1 MMAPLRKSLSEAS
14 APRPEPK
21 FQTLLAHFSN
31 SVSWVTP
38 RSSVMASYSVRPG
51 DLRLLEGSP
60 PSRCLTT
67 SVVRLSAPTL
77 LTPAT
82 YRPSHLTR
90 NLKFLYG
97 SNRCALTVNCA
108 IVPPLHFDLAG
119 HLLNLDDHELGGLE
133 RRKPDQDVDNTQIDV
148 VLRGGLFVALD
159 EVGFARRAPLKGALP
174 EEVLHERANV
184 EPDLRPKRLVVRLED
199 HPLRAAIK
207 ALFDE
212 ERRAP
217 HWDVFPLGSQA
228 VGAVQG
234 ARAPYHATDDRKR
247 PQAVDAEWIQF
258 AVFIVRQRH
267 TQLWNADEAGFLS
280 GRRFPYAALRVCA
293 REYSGHGAARNEFFD
308 LVIAQRIGLLQ
319 AREEDRRILAID
331 TGDAGI
337 IAIFKIIERGLF
349 AGPTALGIHN
359 HHCAPFS
366 AIRDGLRNDVE
377 IDVVRRRIRRNA
389 QQIEKV
395 GLL

>member
-133 RRKPDQDVDNTQIDV
+133 RRKSEQDVDNTQIDV

-174 EEVLHERANV
+174 EEVLHERADV

-217 HWDVFPLGSQA
+217 HRDVFPLGSQA
-228 VGAVQG
+228 VRPVER
-234 ARAPYHATDDRKR
+234 ARAPNHAADDRER
-247 PQAVDAEWIQF
+247 TQAIQAPRIQFPVLVVGQRDAQGRDGDEVGLLSGGRFPDAARRVDARE
-258 AVFIVRQRH
+258 
-267 TQLWNADEAGFLS
+267 DAGD
-280 GRRFPYAALRVCA
+280 
-293 REYSGHGAARNEFFD
+293 GAARDELFD
-308 LVIAQRIGLLQ
+308 LIVAQRIGLPES
-319 AREEDRRILAID
+319 REE
-331 TGDAGI
+331 
-337 IAIFKIIERGLF
+337 ERGVPARGADHPRCGDEF
-349 AGPTALGIHN
+349 
-359 HHCAPFS
+359 
-366 AIRDGLRNDVE
+366 
-377 IDVVRRRIRRNA
+377 
-389 QQIEKV
+389 
-395 GLL
+395 